1 MSDSTIGMLLFA
13 FGGLAGA
20 MNLVP
25 SKGVRGWAY
34 ETWWLTYITIG
45 LICCPPIICHF
56 TVPNAFEII
65 ANAPTH
71 VVVRSVG
78 FGMMWG
84 VGALTWGL
92 MIRYLG
98 FGLGQTLGC
107 GLCAALGVLIPPI
120 VKGQAAT
127 LVASTGALIVL
138 AGVVGSMLGIV
149 IVGLAG
155 KSKEDELPMEAK
167 QKFIKDFD
175 FKKGLLMTLCAGVFS
190 AGMNYGLQG
199 ADVVEEA
206 AVKAGASQAW
216 RGMPVVMMVLWGGY
230 AVEASWCLFRNWRNR
245 TFGDYLKFSPRNYL
259 CCASIGGIWV
269 MQFVGQKC
277 GEPLLGDLKYI
288 SFGVVM
294 ASRVFFSTFLGVFL
308 GEWKGT
314 CARTKWILAA
324 GTVVL
329 LASFAAMTLGAR

>member
-34 ETWWLTYITIG
+34 ETWWLVYITFG
-45 LICCPPIICHF
+45 LLVCPPLICAF
-56 TVPNAFEII
+56 TVPHVWDVI
-65 ANAPTH
+65 ASAPVH
-71 VVVRSVG
+71 VVCRSVG

-107 GLCAALGVLIPPI
+107 GLCAALGTLIPPI
-120 VKGQAAT
+120 AQGHAADLVKD
-127 LVASTGALIVL
+127 VGALVVL
-138 AGVVGSMLGIV
+138 AGVVGSMVGIV

-155 KSKEDELPMEAK
+155 KSKEDELPLAEK
-167 QKFIKDFD
+167 KKFIADFD
-175 FKKGLLMTLCAGVFS
+175 FKKGLLMTLFAGVFS
-190 AGMNYGLQG
+190 AGMNFGLQG
-199 ADVVEEA
+199 AQVVEEA
-206 AVKAGASQAW
+206 AVAAGAAPSW

-230 AVEASWCLFRNWRNR
+230 AVEATWCLFRNWRNR
-245 TFGDYLKFSPRNYL
+245 TFGDYRKFSPRNYL
-259 CCASIGGIWV
+259 CCCSIGGIWV
-269 MQFVGQKC
+269 LQYVTQKS
-277 GEPLLGDLKYI
+277 GEPLLGELKYV

-294 ASRVFFSTFLGVFL
+294 ASRVFFATFLGVFL

-314 CARTKWILAA
+314 CARTRWILAA
-324 GTVVL
+324 GTIVL
-329 LASFAAMTLGAR
+329 LASFAAMTIGAR